1 MTYSKKLCIGIS
13 AVLLLGSLLTFAQGQ
28 PESGASV
35 TTPTQ
40 ASQQSA
46 PKRIRVSESAFLK
59 MIVSRVNPT
68 FTKEERKEQ
77 KEKRIQGPVSM
88 RVIIATT
95 GDVSEVTLIKG
106 DPFLARPAIEAV
118 KQWKFRAPTLKGV
131 PVEVEATI
139 ILNFTLSDG

>member
-1 MTYSKKLCIGIS
+1 MKHEPIIAAIGWTLILWAS
-13 AVLLLGSLLTFAQGQ
+13 FAWSQGQ
-28 PESGASV
+28 TESSASAI
-35 TTPTQ
+35 TPTQ
-40 ASQQSA
+40 ASEQS
-46 PKRIRVSESAFLK
+46 PPQRIHVSESAFQK

-106 DPFLARPAIEAV
+106 NPFLARPAIEAV

-139 ILNFTLSDG
+139 ILNFTLSGG